1 MILHRYKYCNATSSG
16 VRPYNTQ
23 VQYTTPGVRRGY
35 TNYHMNTVVF
45 KYYQQVDVVRYIM
58 ISYLK
63 HLHALHI
70 FCSQLAHRYVEKESR
85 RGYCFLHLKFD
96 PP

>member
-35 TNYHMNTVVF
+35 KGF
-45 KYYQQVDVVRYIM
+45 SQILRF
-58 ISYLK
+58 
-63 HLHALHI
+63 LHI
-70 FCSQLAHRYVEKESR
+70 VIIKTHQLTQLSVQIGTQLTE
-85 RGYCFLHLKFD
+85 RGLLSS
-96 PP
+96 